1 VGAHKISLNSLISV
15 IFINWLQI
23 SQFLNEEKLKKMEK
37 ERPDA
42 LEMAEKEKEEGKE
55 KAP

>member
-42 LEMAEKEKEEGKE
+42 LEMAEK
-55 KAP
+55 AP